1 MSSGSGDTARSPA
14 SDGLASLLGSV
25 RALLSSLDSSRLQ
38 EFLQEWPSGT
48 LHAPTPATLPVL
60 ACLPQLRG
68 GAESF
73 AAEPFAAELVSE
85 FCRLAPSLAWRQT
98 YRARTDAGT
107 DAGADAAVDE
117 AFLRNYG
124 WCALI
129 GPDGP
134 LRSERLA
141 VGCLL
146 LGPRTTYPNHR
157 HEAEEIYVPL
167 AGIADW
173 LQGDGLWRERRPGE
187 VIHHE
192 RHERHAM
199 RTRAAAL
206 LALYLW
212 RSADLHQHAS
222 LDPPGTS

>member
-1 MSSGSGDTARSPA
+1 MSEPA
-14 SDGLASLLGSV
+14 QHLIEST
-25 RALLSSLDSSRLQ
+25 RALLNSLDSARLR
-38 EFLQEWPSGT
+38 EFLQEWPTGT
-48 LHAPTPATLPVL
+48 PHALAPATLPVL
-60 ACLPQLRG
+60 ACLSQLRG
-68 GAESF
+68 GAGSF
-73 AAEPFAAELVSE
+73 AAALVCD

-98 YRARTDAGT
+98 YKAGT
-107 DAGADAAVDE
+107 DAGVDE

-146 LGPRTTYPNHR
+146 LGPRTTYPSHR

-167 AGIADW
+167 AGVADW
-173 LQGDGLWRERRPGE
+173 QQGDGVWRERRPGD

-192 RHERHAM
+192 RHEPHAM
-199 RTRAAAL
+199 RTRAAPL

-212 RSADLHQHAS
+212 RSADLHQHAR
-222 LDPPGTS
+222 LDPPGGN